1 MDFVSYMEKPG
12 TTDLENGHIVVVH
25 LPVHGGIAVD
35 AMSGIVTLCSLFMP
49 LSLSLL
55 VFHLLTFT

>member
-12 TTDLENGHIVVVH
+12 TTDLENGHIVVGL
-25 LPVHGGIAVD
+25 LPVHGGIAID
-35 AMSGIVTLCSLFMP
+35 AVSGIVTLCSL
-49 LSLSLL
+49 LCASLL